1 MGMDWS
7 QRELVQ
13 VLIKYRNKLVLVRT
27 GRQTHS
33 SCRKLIIAFRYQH
46 RKLTINR
53 TPKPEPPKE
62 GEQKK

>member
-1 MGMDWS
+1 M
-7 QRELVQ
+7 
-13 VLIKYRNKLVLVRT
+13 VLVRI

-33 SCRKLIIAFRYQH
+33 SCRKFTSAFNHYE
-46 RKLTINR
+46 RKLILIR